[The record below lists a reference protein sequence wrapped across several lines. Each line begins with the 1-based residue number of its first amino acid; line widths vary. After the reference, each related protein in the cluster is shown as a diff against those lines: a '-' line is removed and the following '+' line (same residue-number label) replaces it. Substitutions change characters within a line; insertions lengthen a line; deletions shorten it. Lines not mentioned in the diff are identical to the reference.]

1 MTQTARPKDIAA
13 MLMQIVAEECH
24 SELTW
29 SQHPDPITDEELQ
42 HVINR
47 VSKYLFETKTG
58 KPVAVR
64 SGARH

>member
-13 MLMQIVAEECH
+13 MLMQIVAEE
-24 SELTW
+24 TQ
-29 SQHPDPITDEELQ
+29 SQLVWHEDPITDEELQ

-64 SGARH
+64 NGARH